1 MTLHGEA
8 GDVGA
13 SKSGSDC
20 DVSSLSSSGGSQ
32 SGGGGAVAVS
42 ARDGTSFAGF
52 KLSLMSGNGFKVD
65 ANIGAKVVDGGLGG
79 ELGGV
84 SFRVGAEELAAV
96 VSESRG
102 RLSGAA
108 FGGIG
113 FCVEAEVCSG

>member
-20 DVSSLSSSGGSQ
+20 EASSTEITSSLSCSGCSQ

-79 ELGGV
+79 ELHG
-84 SFRVGAEELAAV
+84 
-96 VSESRG
+96 
-102 RLSGAA
+102 
-108 FGGIG
+108 
-113 FCVEAEVCSG
+113 